1 MAGIPDHRQSP
12 ISPGFSWYEAGLNKR
27 PQYPPLDGDRRCD
40 VVVVGGGFTG
50 LSTAL
55 HLAKAGVRVILIEAH
70 RIGDGASGRNGG
82 QMGSGQRGGVM
93 EVEKQLG
100 FTRSK
105 ILWDIAE
112 DAKRNLHQVANE
124 GGFDFDYTE
133 GQLTPMHKQRFERS
147 MREEIEAVTSRY
159 GYPHL
164 NWLDRDEM
172 AGRLGSR
179 HYFGGARDIGT
190 GHFNPLKYVVG
201 LAQYAK
207 VAGAKLHEKTKAIK
221 VTAESGKIAVS
232 TLRGVITADKCLLAL
247 NGHHA
252 SLEKK
257 TARHVMPIQSFIG
270 ATEPLPQDSD
280 ILPGGEAVDDSR
292 FVVRYFRKSPD
303 NRMLF
308 GGRETYSHT
317 DGGDIS
323 RHIRGQ
329 MCEVYPQLA
338 DTPITHA
345 WGGSVAITM
354 PRLPFVRQVQPGLW
368 SAGGYSGHGAMLAN
382 QTGRLIAEKFLGG
395 SQWLDSLS
403 ELKISPFPGGQSL
416 RSPLLFL
423 AMTWYSLLD
432 RV

>member
-1 MAGIPDHRQSP
+1 MSDVHRQSP
-12 ISPGFSWYEAGLNKR
+12 ISPGFSWYEAGLKKR
-27 PQYPPLDGDRRCD
+27 PHYPPLDGDRRCD
-40 VVVVGGGFTG
+40 VVIVGGGFTG
-50 LSTAL
+50 LSAAL
-55 HLAKAGVRVILIEAH
+55 HLAKGGVRVILIEAH

-82 QMGSGQRGGVM
+82 QMGSGQRGGVL
-93 EVEKQLG
+93 EIEKQYG

-124 GGFDFDYTE
+124 GGFDFDYRE
-133 GQLTPMHKQRFERS
+133 GQLTPMHKQRFERFG
-147 MREEIEAVTSRY
+147 RDEVEDIVNRY
-159 GYPHL
+159 DYPHL
-164 NWLDRDEM
+164 KWLDRDEM
-172 AGRLGSR
+172 AERLGSR
-179 HYFGGARDIGT
+179 HYFGGARDTGT

-201 LAQYAK
+201 LAQYAMK
-207 VAGAKLHEKTKAIK
+207 SGASVHEQTKALNVAQASGRIT
-221 VTAESGKIAVS
+221 VTTSS
-232 TLRGVITADKCLLAL
+232 GVITADKCLLAL

-270 ATEPLPQDSD
+270 ATEPLLIDSG
-280 ILPGGEAVDDSR
+280 ILPAGEAVDDSR

-308 GGRETYSHT
+308 GGREAYTNS

-323 RHIRGQ
+323 RHIRGL

-338 DTPITHA
+338 KTPITHA

-354 PRLPFVRQVQPGLW
+354 PRLPFVREVEPGLW

-382 QTGRLIAEKFLGG
+382 QTGRLIAGKFLGG
-395 SQWLDSLS
+395 NEWLDAMAA
-403 ELKISPFPGGQSL
+403 LKIPPFPGGQSL